1 MAIDEAKLN
10 EFMGAFVHDIGAVM
24 HAATI
29 VLGDE
34 LGLYKAL
41 AGRQLSAEELAAD
54 TSTDPRYVR
63 EWLSSQAASG
73 YVQYDAS
80 TGKFSMTEEQALA
93 LAEEGSPAF
102 IPGAFQ
108 IAVAQFSAIPK
119 MINAFRTGNGLGWHE
134 HDHALFHGTQ
144 RFFRP
149 GYAANLV
156 TSWLPALSGVEDKLK
171 AGARVADVG
180 CGYGA
185 STILMAQA
193 YPESRFFGFD
203 YHEPSIRSAREAA
216 AEAGV
221 TDRVQFEVASAKT
234 YPERDYDLVAFFDC
248 LHDMGDPVG
257 RGASRARDA
266 RRRRHVDDRRAV
278 RARPARGKP
287 QPGGPRVLLARP
299 PSSAR
304 RRRGR
309 RRSACAS
316 ARRRAKR
323 AYATLR
329 TPAASAA
336 SGGPRK
342 RRSIWF
348 TKRVLER
355 R

>member
-34 LGLYKAL
+34 LGLYKTL
-41 AGRQLSAEELAAD
+41 AGRQLRAEELAAE
-54 TSTDPRYVR
+54 TGTDPRYVR
-63 EWLSSQAASG
+63 EWLASQAASG

-80 TGKFSMTEEQALA
+80 TGQFSMTEEQALA

-119 MINAFRTGNGLGWHE
+119 MVDAFRTGNGLGWHE
-134 HDHALFHGTQ
+134 HHHALFHGTQ

-171 AGARVADVG
+171 AGAKIADVG

-221 TDRVQFEVASAKT
+221 TDRVQFEVANAKT

-257 RGASRARDA
+257 AADHVRETLDGDGTWMIVEPYAHDQLEENFNPVGRVFYSVSTFICTPASRAQEVGMCLGAQAGEARIRDVA
-266 RRRRHVDDRRAV
+266 RAGGFSRFRRAV
-278 RARPARGKP
+278 ETPFNLVYEARP
-287 QPGGPRVLLARP
+287 
-299 PSSAR
+299 
-304 RRRGR
+304 
-309 RRSACAS
+309 
-316 ARRRAKR
+316 
-323 AYATLR
+323 
-329 TPAASAA
+329 
-336 SGGPRK
+336 
-342 RRSIWF
+342 
-348 TKRVLER
+348 
-355 R
+355 